1 MEKTEFLKQLE
12 EQLDARGLDPEST
25 KAQLERVGNYITQT
39 GMEDIEADPAEMAD
53 GIVKALGIS
62 PIVEADTVE
71 ETATADR
78 IEEIPTVEDEINESL
93 KYIDEDALDA
103 QTHDGSDSVSE
114 EELVAEFE
122 AAAEAEVENE
132 AITEAEQDPQ
142 AIAEDGANDENLDP
156 RFVRI
161 MAPEDVQ
168 VDTPDDSI
176 EDVRPYRPARNERD
190 KKLMRKHNR
199 AEYLKEEMEEQ
210 EERRKEL
217 SEAELQKLR
226 NNKTLFIVLACIA
239 APLVLALALMVVG
252 LYIFFW
258 IALALLLIFSI
269 AGLIVFVAAGCC
281 ISLIGIVYGVI
292 QLVAGATPIGLF
304 EIGLGVIVIG
314 SVLLIGVLVYNFAM
328 RLIPFAMKQL
338 ARLFKFAFIKGRDA
352 YITVKGVCE
361 KL

>member
-12 EQLDARGLDPEST
+12 EQLVARGLDDESV
-25 KAQLERVGNYITQT
+25 KAQLERVGNYIKQT
-39 GMEDIEADPAEMAD
+39 GMEDVEADPAEMAD
-53 GIVKALGIS
+53 GIVKALG
-62 PIVEADTVE
+62 
-71 ETATADR
+71 TAPVAAAQKA
-78 IEEIPTVEDEINESL
+78 EEIAPTSPVESAPSVEDEINESL
-93 KYIDEDALDA
+93 KQIGEAP
-103 QTHDGSDSVSE
+103 VEESE
-114 EELVAEFE
+114 NEEAEE
-122 AAAEAEVENE
+122 AAVEAV
-132 AITEAEQDPQ
+132 AD
-142 AIAEDGANDENLDP
+142 DESLDP

-168 VDTPDDSI
+168 NDAPDDSI

-199 AEYLKEEMEEQ
+199 AEYVQ
-210 EERRKEL
+210 EEREQREEQKKEL
-217 SEAELQKLR
+217 SEADLQKLR

-239 APLVLALALMVVG
+239 APFALALALITVG

-258 IALALLLIFSI
+258 VALALLLIFSI

-281 ISLIGIVYGVI
+281 IALIGIVYGVI

-304 EIGLGVIVIG
+304 EIGLGVIVSG

-328 RLIPFAMKQL
+328 RLIPFAMRQL
-338 ARLFKFAFIKGRDA
+338 ARLFKFAFSKGRDA